1 MNLYESLEQILGKYL
16 IEKSKS
22 FKGNEFNKMMTV
34 ELPEIFYDE
43 LKLDRSRYFVTGSC
57 GKGNWANIPWIAI
70 FDKTISISATRGYY
84 IVILFKEDMS
94 GFYLSLNQGYT
105 WFEEN
110 FKKKEAKIKIKFISE
125 KIRKQLDLKETNI
138 NLNSNGALA
147 KGYELGNI
155 YSKYYD
161 KKDEQIKN
169 IKDDIWNMLDTL
181 YKVELI
187 VGTNWEEF
195 NIKNLMNKNESII
208 EDFKNYYFKNK
219 NEIENA
225 DYMIERKNNFK
236 LFYLEYPFEKFM
248 DLKLEDY
255 VVGNNNINSLCY
267 KMEFGQY
274 KDCGPGIGGA
284 TAYKYGIF
292 YSKEH
297 QNYMYNRKVE
307 NEPEKRW
314 DIIKSD
320 LYKLFNNIANSK
332 NIDEIEDNYS
342 SLKGMSMF
350 IIKLGFCY
358 FPQKLIGVCGR
369 KHLISLLDLFK
380 FDYNENSSSLKL
392 SFLFN
397 YKLRQA
403 IPELDNEDPEVIAHI
418 VWMYLEE
425 NNIDEIENEG
435 KNKVWIY
442 SPGEGA
448 NKWSEFYNNGIM
460 AINWNE
466 LGDLT
471 QYETK
476 EEIRKILSEN
486 RDTSNKNN
494 ALANWEFANEI
505 QIGDI
510 IYAKKGKNIIVGKGI
525 VESDYMYDEERQDY
539 KSYRKVKWIYNQE
552 KNIKDQLGEQL
563 ANKTL
568 TDVTKYTDFVNKLNS
583 LYEDRMNI
591 NNTYTKYDFLNEVF
605 ISEEQYDTIINTLM
619 RKKNIILQG
628 APGVGKTF
636 CAKKIMYS
644 LMNEKDDSRIE
655 VVQFHQSYSYED
667 FIQGYRPNNEGKFT
681 LKNGVFYNLVNEA
694 CKEYNRAKLAN
705 EEPKKFCIIIDE
717 INRGNLSKVFGEL
730 MMLIESDKR
739 EKKWSLNLTY
749 SDTKFYIPE
758 NLYIIGTMNTADRSL
773 SMVDYALRRR
783 FAFINL
789 QPAFNNEKF
798 KQYLVEKEKL
808 DKQIV
813 EDLINKYIKL
823 NDYIKE
829 TLGKDFMIGHS
840 YFIGQQLDID
850 NFDEVYRDI
859 VNYEIKPLLEEYYYD
874 DDEKIE
880 RALEII
886 K

>member
-1 MNLYESLEQILGKYL
+1 MNLYESLEQILNKYL
-16 IEKSKS
+16 IEKGKP

-34 ELPEIFYDE
+34 DLPEIFYEE
-43 LKLDRSRYFVTGSC
+43 LKLDRGRYFVTGSC

-110 FKKKEAKIKIKFISE
+110 FKKKEAKSKIKYISE
-125 KIRKQLDLKETNI
+125 KIRNQLELKETNI
-138 NLNSNGALA
+138 SLNSNGALA

-155 YSKYYD
+155 YSKYYE

-169 IKDDIWNMLDTL
+169 IKDDIWNMLDML

-187 VGTNWEEF
+187 VGTNWEEY

-314 DIIKSD
+314 DIIKND

-332 NIDEIEDNYS
+332 TIDEIEDNYDT
-342 SLKGMSMF
+342 LKGMSMF

-435 KNKVWIY
+435 KNKVWTY

-808 DKQIV
+808 DKKIV
-813 EDLINKYIKL
+813 ESLIDKYIKL

-850 NFDEVYRDI
+850 NFDEIYRDI

-874 DDEKIE
+874 DEEKIE

>member
-568 TDVTKYTDFVNKLNS
+568 TDVTKYIDFVNKLNS

>member
-486 RDTSNKNN
+486 RDISNKNN

>member
-138 NLNSNGALA
+138 NLNYNGALA

-850 NFDEVYRDI
+850 NFDEIYRDI

>member
-525 VESDYMYDEERQDY
+525 VESDYKYDEERQDY

-758 NLYIIGTMNTADRSL
+758 NLYIIGTMNAADRSL

-850 NFDEVYRDI
+850 NFDEVYIDI
-859 VNYEIKPLLEEYYYD
+859 VNYEIKPLLEEYYYY

>member
-22 FKGNEFNKMMTV
+22 FKGNEFNKMMTI

-403 IPELDNEDPEVIAHI
+403 IPELHNEDPEVIAHI

-425 NNIDEIENEG
+425 NNIDEIENEE

-448 NKWSEFYNNGIM
+448 NKWGEFYNNGIM

-563 ANKTL
+563 ANKNL
-568 TDVTKYTDFVNKLNS
+568 TDVTKYIDFVNKLNS

>member
-292 YSKEH
+292 YSKEY

-494 ALANWEFANEI
+494 ALANWKFANEI

-525 VESDYMYDEERQDY
+525 VESDYMYDDERQDY